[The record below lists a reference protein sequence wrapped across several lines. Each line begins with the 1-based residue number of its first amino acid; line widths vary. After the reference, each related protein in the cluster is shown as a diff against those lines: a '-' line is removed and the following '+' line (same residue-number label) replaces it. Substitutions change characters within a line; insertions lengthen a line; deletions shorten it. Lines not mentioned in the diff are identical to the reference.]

1 MNLKNIIFDF
11 DGTLADTRQCSILA
25 TQEAFSQFG
34 LKKPSE
40 QDIAYYMGVPIEI
53 SFKKMADA
61 ELPDELFQR
70 LLVTFRKAYK
80 ELENDYIA
88 AFPGIP
94 EVLEKLLQQGKQ
106 IFVVSSKKS
115 DVLLRNLKTLQID
128 EMFRDVIGADKV
140 SHYKPHP
147 EGILQLQERYSFQS
161 EETVMIGDT
170 IFDVQMAKAA
180 GVYSCGVTWASHEKE
195 ILIKENPTF
204 LVEETR
210 QLAVLESL
218 GMKNKI

>member
-1 MNLKNIIFDF
+1 M
-11 DGTLADTRQCSILA
+11 
-25 TQEAFSQFG
+25 
-34 LKKPSE
+34 
-40 QDIAYYMGVPIEI
+40 
-53 SFKKMADA
+53 
-61 ELPDELFQR
+61 
-70 LLVTFRKAYK
+70 
-80 ELENDYIA
+80 ENDYIA

-180 GVYSCGVTWASHEKE
+180 GVYSCGVTWGSHEKE

-204 LVEETR
+204 LVEEIR